1 MMRMCKKELEKRMP
15 IDFKGLTVKVVTKDG
30 VKELDLD
37 TWSKGDEMET

>member
-1 MMRMCKKELEKRMP
+1 MRMCKKELEKRMP

-37 TWSKGDEMET
+37 TWGKGDEMET